1 MPQASR
7 RARVEPTMTKYAWL
21 CFVLG
26 AALSWGSYVPTI
38 HHGQFAL
45 PPGAN
50 RALKAFLFVGL
61 AYFLVAVVV
70 PGGIIAARPDNAGFS
85 RQGMIISTVAGA
97 LGALGALCVIFALR
111 AGGKPIY
118 VAPLVFAGAPLVNV
132 VVSVIWDKTF
142 KLPDWRL
149 LLGIVLAAAGAALV
163 LRYKPADTAAAAP
176 HLTNPLQVSKPR

>member
-1 MPQASR
+1 MQ
-7 RARVEPTMTKYAWL
+7 KHAWL
-21 CFVLG
+21 LFVLG

-38 HHGQFAL
+38 HHGQLGL
-45 PPGAN
+45 PHGAN

-70 PGGIIAARPDNAGFS
+70 PGALLVSRPDGAGYSRNGIIV
-85 RQGMIISTVAGA
+85 STVAGV

-111 AGGKPIY
+111 WGGKPIY

-132 VVSVIWDKTF
+132 VVATVWDRTY
-142 KLPDWRL
+142 KLPDWRF

-163 LRYKPADTAAAAP
+163 LRYKPSDAKAAP
-176 HLTNPLQVSKPR
+176 APRVEASIGVRISDRGGTDAHR